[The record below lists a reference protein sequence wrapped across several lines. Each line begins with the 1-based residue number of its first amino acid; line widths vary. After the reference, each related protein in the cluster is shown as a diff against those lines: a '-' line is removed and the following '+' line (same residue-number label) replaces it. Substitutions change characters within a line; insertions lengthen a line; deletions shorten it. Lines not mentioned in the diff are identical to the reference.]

1 MKGIKLREGL
11 LFPILIAFLLFSMV
25 AVISVGSAS
34 INMGTVYRILVDQ
47 LFFQGKGTEA
57 GLWEKSFYQIVWN
70 IRLPRVLFG
79 VCCGACLSLCGAAM
93 QALVL
98 NPIAEPYILGV
109 SSGASAGAA
118 WALLMPIPFFRGQ
131 YQTTAMALCGA
142 LVAFACVYSM
152 AKIGGGG
159 KIQPM
164 TLLLSGT
171 AVNAVMSAITSLLI
185 FLAKRP

>member
-1 MKGIKLREGL
+1 
-11 LFPILIAFLLFSMV
+11 MV

-34 INMGTVYRILVDQ
+34 IDMGTVYRILVDQ

-79 VCCGACLSLCGAAM
+79 VCCGAGLSICGAAM

-118 WALLMPIPFFRGQ
+118 WALLMPLPFFRGQ

-185 FLAKRP
+185 FLAKSPESISAV

>member
-1 MKGIKLREGL
+1 MKRIKLREGI

-34 INMGTVYRILVDQ
+34 IDMGTVYRILVDQ

-79 VCCGACLSLCGAAM
+79 VCCGAGLSICGAAM

-98 NPIAEPYILGV
+98 NPIAEPYILGEH
-109 SSGASAGAA
+109 
-118 WALLMPIPFFRGQ
+118 RQ
-131 YQTTAMALCGA
+131 E
-142 LVAFACVYSM
+142 
-152 AKIGGGG
+152 
-159 KIQPM
+159 QP
-164 TLLLSGT
+164 G
-171 AVNAVMSAITSLLI
+171 
-185 FLAKRP
+185 RC

>member
-1 MKGIKLREGL
+1 MDFITNNAALADVPAVKNQNSGNPLAYVLHDLSARQDFCRSFLSGCFTGKRGFLEKMKEIKLREGL

-34 INMGTVYRILVDQ
+34 IDMGTVYRILVDQ

-70 IRLPRVLFG
+70 IRLPRVLT
-79 VCCGACLSLCGAAM
+79 CCGGLSICGAAM

-98 NPIAEPYILGV
+98 NPHRRTFILV

-118 WALLMPIPFFRGQ
+118 WALLMPI
-131 YQTTAMALCGA
+131 
-142 LVAFACVYSM
+142 
-152 AKIGGGG
+152 
-159 KIQPM
+159 
-164 TLLLSGT
+164 
-171 AVNAVMSAITSLLI
+171 
-185 FLAKRP
+185 

>member
-1 MKGIKLREGL
+1 MKGIKLREGI

-34 INMGTVYRILVDQ
+34 IDMGTVYRILVDQ

-79 VCCGACLSLCGAAM
+79 VCCGAGLSICGAAM

-131 YQTTAMALCGA
+131 YQTTAMAGPSINA
-142 LVAFACVYSM
+142 STV
-152 AKIGGGG
+152 
-159 KIQPM
+159 
-164 TLLLSGT
+164 LST
-171 AVNAVMSAITSLLI
+171 AWS
-185 FLAKRP
+185 